1 MSLLSSFDLRDSLS
15 FTAIALHK
23 EKLEGSIP
31 FSTLNSLNIFRTLF
45 ENKLKMSH
53 FFTPKLLLLQFFP
66 P

>member
-31 FSTLNSLNIFRTLF
+31 FSTLNSLNIVHSTKNVSFFSESGFRAKIDIF
-45 ENKLKMSH
+45 
-53 FFTPKLLLLQFFP
+53 
-66 P
+66 

>member
-23 EKLEGSIP
+23 EKLERSIP
-31 FSTLNSLNIFRTLF
+31 FSTLNNLNIVHSTLL

-53 FFTPKLLLLQFFP
+53 FYVKTVFLR
-66 P
+66 

>member
-31 FSTLNSLNIFRTLF
+31 FSTLNSLNIVHSTLL
-45 ENKLKMSH
+45 ENKLKISH
-53 FFTPKLLLLQFFP
+53 FYVKTVFLR
-66 P
+66 